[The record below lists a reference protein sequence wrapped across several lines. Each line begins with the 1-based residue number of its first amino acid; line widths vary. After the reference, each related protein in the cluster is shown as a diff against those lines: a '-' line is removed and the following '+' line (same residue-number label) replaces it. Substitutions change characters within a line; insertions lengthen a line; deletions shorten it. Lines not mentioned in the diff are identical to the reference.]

1 MDPNTN
7 TFEEAIW
14 RKLKKSQLPYG
25 ANEKVGYFTT
35 IQTSGCG
42 VEDDLFPYMLQ
53 NVMSAL
59 HQRDGSMYTNPPFW
73 GHRIELNS
81 TAQSLESANATLMGH
96 EIWRL

>member
-81 TAQSLESANATLMGH
+81 TAQSLESAKCHLDGTRDLAP
-96 EIWRL
+96 